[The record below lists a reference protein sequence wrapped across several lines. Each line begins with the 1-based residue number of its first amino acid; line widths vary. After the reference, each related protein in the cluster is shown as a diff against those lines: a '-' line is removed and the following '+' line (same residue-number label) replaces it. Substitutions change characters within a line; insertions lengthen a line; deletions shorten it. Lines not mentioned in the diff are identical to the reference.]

1 MFGPAGPRCDGLKEM
16 HVRALVCT
24 LKAQGPKE
32 REVQTAQ
39 AWNSARKGLG
49 CCSAGEARPEQ
60 SAAWEP
66 LAQQVLGRN
75 ALASG
80 EAPRLGLRMDK

>member
-1 MFGPAGPRCDGLKEM
+1 MEQREEGGEQL
-16 HVRALVCT
+16 RAT
-24 LKAQGPKE
+24 E
-32 REVQTAQ
+32 
-39 AWNSARKGLG
+39 RKGLG
-49 CCSAGEARPEQ
+49 CCSAGKARPEQ